1 MLERFFPELNKTLIP
16 YFRYRTPKFILVEVP
31 LVGIVHRLCQLG
43 ALAYVI
49 SNLFM
54 GSGWSVKSVPLG
66 SVNPWVE
73 LGDYSTMAET
83 TSSYDSLQYCSNPAF
98 AYNYGGG
105 FIYGTAADPP
115 ICDSP
120 NTYTVTEK
128 TVNSVFLTTA
138 YIHNQEAGFPCDG
151 GNAGSGTAFVPED
164 ECTQKLG
171 AGSNVVKYANGQ
183 CVCKSPTKT
192 YYPLGV
198 EQMEVVFEHFFHT
211 LETVKVD
218 GQTLKGSS
226 SIADAENPLRTRFE
240 FSNHTYVDYDAGVPI
255 KIKVADLLQAA
266 HHAVC
271 EKGSVADKRD
281 GKDDGKCE
289 TGIVLD
295 ERNVDV
301 QADADDTSKF
311 PYFRTTG
318 VSVSLNIAYT
328 NANEDQRAELNN
340 REVISTVKATV
351 QTGAWSSVGGTTTY
365 QVYPSGEIGAQTWE
379 LSSRYKQGVMVHM
392 MSSGTI
398 YSFDF
403 FNLVTV
409 LITGLVLLKTANT
422 VADFVAFFCLGAGQ
436 SLVLRNKRCEKV
448 SKKSEFAETGL
459 KAALAAH
466 QFNFFDR
473 DHNGSIEA
481 SDIVRAFANIEN
493 SDGGPAVSCEQAHA
507 IATAIM
513 DDADVDDASK
523 DALDFSEYMTCLD
536 GDALSFNAFL
546 TKLQLQTELSTYK
559 ECKDSYDA
567 QRKESEKNTNR
578 RKPISER
585 LPGRAAEISSRK
597 ASTSSRKGA
606 MSTTE
611 LTGAQERKREGGA
624 MV

>member
-198 EQMEVVFEHFFHT
+198 EQMEARPLARPPACTPANNAPTTHARTATHDGARRRARARKHAPTAMHARTHTQVVFEHFFHT

-328 NANEDQRAELNN
+328 NANGAVMHRRRHYHPRGHPQR
-340 REVISTVKATV
+340 
-351 QTGAWSSVGGTTTY
+351 
-365 QVYPSGEIGAQTWE
+365 
-379 LSSRYKQGVMVHM
+379 
-392 MSSGTI
+392 
-398 YSFDF
+398 
-403 FNLVTV
+403 
-409 LITGLVLLKTANT
+409 
-422 VADFVAFFCLGAGQ
+422 
-436 SLVLRNKRCEKV
+436 
-448 SKKSEFAETGL
+448 
-459 KAALAAH
+459 
-466 QFNFFDR
+466 
-473 DHNGSIEA
+473 
-481 SDIVRAFANIEN
+481 
-493 SDGGPAVSCEQAHA
+493 
-507 IATAIM
+507 
-513 DDADVDDASK
+513 
-523 DALDFSEYMTCLD
+523 
-536 GDALSFNAFL
+536 
-546 TKLQLQTELSTYK
+546 
-559 ECKDSYDA
+559 
-567 QRKESEKNTNR
+567 
-578 RKPISER
+578 
-585 LPGRAAEISSRK
+585 
-597 ASTSSRKGA
+597 
-606 MSTTE
+606 
-611 LTGAQERKREGGA
+611 
-624 MV
+624 